1 MQKLTKVKAVEILD
15 ELIKN
20 HQTGSSPSCRV
31 MQLRVESGMNLIGI
45 PRGKKEFYITHGLP
59 DLAEALGEELKPYE
73 REPWKIGFE
82 YDGYFIFNM
91 ID

>member
-1 MQKLTKVKAVEILD
+1 MQKLTKAKAMGMLD
-15 ELIKN
+15 EIIWC
-20 HQTGSSPSCRV
+20 H
-31 MQLRVESGMNLIGI
+31 ESGLSATLLAVRTCKLYGI
-45 PRGKKEFYITHGLP
+45 KFQGLLKDRKEIYITHGLP

-82 YDGYFIFNM
+82 YDGYFIFNT